1 MRITI
6 LIDNLTRDELIC
18 EWGLAIHIDHN
29 GHKILLD
36 SGTTGS
42 FADNAEKLG
51 VDLAEVE
58 MAALSHSHYDHA
70 NGFDRFFSIN
80 SHAKVYI
87 SSEVKENLYGWKK
100 LFPYYGGI
108 RKGMLKEHSHRFVRV
123 NGALEALPGVHLL
136 GHQAPYFPEMG
147 KKGRLYVRRGLWLHP
162 DDFRHEQSLIF
173 EEESTL
179 VVFNSCS
186 HCGPDVVVREAE
198 SAFPG
203 KRVRALIGGF
213 HLFRCSESEVRAL
226 ASRLRASGVEKLI
239 TGHCTGEAA
248 FQILHQELGDC
259 VLQMHTGLS
268 LEI

>member
-6 LIDNLTRDELIC
+6 LIDNLTRDELAC
-18 EWGLAIHIDHN
+18 EWGLAVYIEHN
-29 GHKILLD
+29 GRKILLD
-36 SGTTGS
+36 SGTTGV

-51 VDLAEVE
+51 VNLAEVE
-58 MAALSHSHYDHA
+58 MGALSHSHYDHA

-80 SHAKVYI
+80 SRAKIYI

-108 RKGMLKEHSHRFVRV
+108 RRGMLKQHADRFVRV
-123 NGALEALPGVHLL
+123 KGKLEALPGVWLL
-136 GHQAPYFPEMG
+136 GHDAPYFPEMG

-173 EEESTL
+173 EEKDTL

-186 HCGPDVVVREAE
+186 HSGPDVVIREAE
-198 SAFPG
+198 AAFPG
-203 KRVRALIGGF
+203 KRVRAVIGGF
-213 HLFRCSESEVRAL
+213 HLFRCSADEVRAL
-226 ASRLRASGVEKLI
+226 AGRLRKCGVEKII

-248 FQILHQELGDC
+248 YEILHQELGDC
-259 VLQMHTGLS
+259 VQQMYSGMTV
-268 LEI
+268 EV